1 MKQFIIEKEE
11 ELKKV
16 AEYLMSKMSSKKN
29 LILLS
34 GDLGAGK
41 TALTKYIAKVLNVK
55 SEITSP
61 TFTIVK
67 EYKTTNKIFK
77 NLYHFDVYRI
87 KEIDEL
93 DNIGFSEYL
102 YKNNSICVIEW
113 ADKIKDI
120 LPIEKSIDVVIELG
134 KDGVRNIKVKE

>member
-1 MKQFIIEKEE
+1 MKSFIIQKEADLEKP
-11 ELKKV
+11 
-16 AEYLMSKMSSKKN
+16 AEYIFSKISKDKN

-41 TALTKYIAKVLNVK
+41 TSLTKYIAKLFGIT

-67 EYKTTNKIFK
+67 EYKTRNKVFK
-77 NLYHFDVYRI
+77 NFYHFDVYRI
-87 KEIDEL
+87 KELEEL
-93 DNIGFSEYL
+93 DNIGFNEYI
-102 YKNNSICVIEW
+102 YKDNSICIIEW

-120 LPIEKSIDVVIELG
+120 LPSEKALDVT
-134 KDGVRNIKVKE
+134 IKLNDDASRMVEIRE